1 MVRKFG
7 EYALTFFCIIT
18 LNFLLPRLIP
28 GDPFTFLAA
37 DTDEV
42 AITCSEEQIARYKE
56 YYGLDKPLSSQYV
69 QYIDNMLH
77 GYIGYSIYYHE
88 DVLAMIEKRAAWT
101 VSLVTVS
108 LGISCVLGTILG
120 SFSAWKRNRSFD
132 QRLYLL
138 MISFSEIPSFLIGL
152 FFLFIGA
159 VCLGWFPLS
168 GGMSPFAVFASPLPK
183 MLDIVHHAVLPVL
196 TLVVA
201 RLGEFYLI
209 SRNSMLTVLS
219 KDYIRTAQGKGLTEK
234 RILFGHAL
242 RNAAIPV
249 VTRMFLSLGHVFG
262 GAVLVEN
269 VFRYPGVGYL
279 MRESVMMRDYALIQG
294 IFLFIAVAVLTMN
307 FAADMLYQKL
317 DPRIR

>member
-1 MVRKFG
+1 MKKLG

-18 LNFLLPRLIP
+18 LNFFLPRLIP

-37 DTDEV
+37 DTDEIMV
-42 AITCSEEQIARYKE
+42 TYSEEQIARYKE
-56 YYGLDKPLSSQYV
+56 YYGLDKPLSSQYRE
-69 QYIDNMLH
+69 YIGNMLH

-88 DVLAMIEKRAAWT
+88 DVLIMIEKRAVWT

-108 LGISCVLGTILG
+108 LIISCTLGTILG
-120 SFSAWKRNRSFD
+120 SLSAWYRNHRFD
-132 QRLYLL
+132 HRLYLF

-152 FFLFIGA
+152 LFLFVGSA
-159 VCLGWFPLS
+159 CLGWFPLA
-168 GGMSPFAVFASPLPK
+168 GGMSTFAVFVSPLQK
-183 MLDIVHHAVLPVL
+183 TLDIVHHATLPVL

-219 KDYIRTAQGKGLTEK
+219 KDYIRTARGKGLTK
-234 RILFGHAL
+234 RRILFGHAL

-249 VTRMFLSLGHVFG
+249 ITRIFLSLGHVFG

-269 VFRYPGVGYL
+269 VFNYPGIGYL
-279 MRESVMMRDYALIQG
+279 MRESVMMRDYALLQG
-294 IFLFIAVAVLTMN
+294 IFLFIAVTVLTMN

-317 DPRIR
+317 DPRVR